1 MEEKKITIKIG
12 QDGSIDAETFGIKGV
27 GCIDELD
34 MLLKGLSLSNNIEK
48 KQDFYEQKTNI
59 TNKVSNKN
67 G

>member
-34 MLLKGLSLSNNIEK
+34 KLLKGLSLSNNIEK
-48 KQDFYEQKTNI
+48 KQDFY
-59 TNKVSNKN
+59 
-67 G
+67 

>member
-12 QDGSIDAETFGIKGV
+12 QDGSIDAKTFGIKGV

-34 MLLKGLSLSNNIEK
+34 KLLKDLSLSNNIEK